1 MAQEA
6 QRTFSKISAKT
17 STPRDIIFQLQKIK
31 EKSRKKTY
39 GKQLTYRGEMIRS
52 ISDFSKIMQLRR
64 DKTKIFKVLKGKKKK
79 KSYNSVTRE
88 IILQKEKERLSQT
101 TKHQRNLLSVDLA
114 KMLEFL

>member
-52 ISDFSKIMQLRR
+52 ISDFSKIMQPRR
-64 DKTKIFKVLKGKKKK
+64 DKTKIFKVLKGKK